1 MRSKKTERE
10 RVLFLAKWYPNRTDP
25 MPGLFIRRHALSVS
39 DKYNVAVLYVHPSSG
54 LKRIEESANIDSN
67 GICEVVLYY
76 PVMQKRIP
84 FITELVNS
92 ILFLNIHLRGLKIL
106 RNIWG
111 DPDLIHVNVLTR
123 FGIIALWQKLQFGI
137 PYVITEHWTR
147 YHKGMDTYKGFFRK
161 LATRI
166 VVKNASAIMPVSEDL
181 KRSMLQ
187 HSIKN
192 KNYVVIPN
200 VVNTNMFIPVS
211 KKKNDIKEI
220 LHVSCFEDKQKN
232 ISGILRVLKQLSLLR
247 SDWHCSL
254 VGDGIHF
261 DRLRNYAEEIGF
273 AQGLI
278 TFTGL
283 KENKEL
289 VSLMQNADFQ
299 LLFSRFE
306 NLPVVIPESYACGV
320 PFLSSDVGGIREHM
334 NTKLGKLVQS
344 ENETQLLEALQ
355 WMLDNAASFDKEYIR
370 QYAIDHFSEK
380 VIGNQIASVY
390 KQAIE

>member
-1 MRSKKTERE
+1 
-10 RVLFLAKWYPNRTDP
+10 